1 MAITGSRFQQSVAA
15 VAFRLVFY
23 GSFLSFG
30 AAAKAEVI
38 LDAIVQAGA
47 KIDLALRTDPS
58 YWAQIRRFHSNNDRI
73 KLTGLC
79 VNTKTNEPVMPD
91 EATFSTFAEN
101 RKIWCKTVR
110 PSKFEPAGWINIRVL
125 KLHAPGG

>member
-1 MAITGSRFQQSVAA
+1 MDFSGSRFQHNAAAA
-15 VAFRLVFY
+15 VIRIAIC

-58 YWAQIRRFHSNNDRI
+58 YWAQIRRFHNNNDRI

-79 VNTKTNEPVMPD
+79 VNTKTNEPVKPD